1 MNEILDSSPIVLGLS
16 LVIAVFLWAEGYK
29 LYKLAVFFLGFI
41 VGFTVSGNLI
51 KLIQTFPWQSFI
63 VQIICGLILG
73 ALSFLI
79 IKLGL
84 FIGAA
89 CAVFIIVSPLL
100 TPLGTI
106 GMVISFASAVVAG
119 FVATKADIPVIIL
132 LTSAVGGFL
141 IPAILLKILILTPY
155 DVSFLPG
162 ENSVVWLITKIILSA
177 AGVGIQFMKQ
187 RDDKD

>member
-1 MNEILDSSPIVLGLS
+1 MAEILDSSPIVLGLS

-41 VGFTVSGNLI
+41 VGFTVSGNII
-51 KLIQTFPWQSFI
+51 KLIPTFPWQSFI
-63 VQIICGLILG
+63 VQIICGLVLG
-73 ALSFLI
+73 ALSFLV
-79 IKLGL
+79 IKLGF

-89 CAVFIIVSPLL
+89 CAVFIVVNPLLSPL
-100 TPLGTI
+100 GVI
-106 GMVISFASAVVAG
+106 GSVIAFASAVVAG
-119 FVATKADIPVIIL
+119 FIATKADEPVIIL
-132 LTSAVGGFL
+132 LTSVVGGFM
-141 IPAILLKILILTPY
+141 IPAILLKILILSPY

-162 ENSVVWLITKIILSA
+162 ENSIVWLIVKVILSA